1 VGTRKKDAEMS
12 GPGRPRNVET
22 ERRIVQIALERLAEE
37 GYSRMSLDDIAL
49 RAGVSK
55 PTIYRRWKGKA
66 DLATAAIRTLQ
77 IAEPAVATGSQRGDL
92 VGILRNF
99 RRSLL
104 RPNGLSLIGTVLAEE
119 AHTPELLRFFRQ
131 RIVAPRRRMLRVV
144 LERAAAAGQLRRGVD
159 PATAA
164 ALLIGAFYAKY
175 LAGPRIPARFPEDVV
190 RMVWDGI
197 ARR

>member
-1 VGTRKKDAEMS
+1 MDGSRKDAEIS
-12 GPGRPRNVET
+12 GRGRPRNVET
-22 ERRIVQIALERLAEE
+22 ERRIVQIALERLSEE

-77 IAEPAVATGSQRGDL
+77 IAEPTVATGSPRGDL
-92 VGILRNF
+92 VGILCNF

-104 RPNGLSLIGTVLAEE
+104 RPNGLALIGTVLAEE
-119 AHTPELLRFFRQ
+119 SHTPELLRYFRQ

-144 LERAAAAGQLRRGVD
+144 LDHAAAEGQLRRGVD
-159 PATAA
+159 PRTAA

-175 LAGPRIPARFPEDVV
+175 LAGPRIPSRFPEEIV
-190 RMVWDGI
+190 RLVWDGI

>member
-1 VGTRKKDAEMS
+1 
-12 GPGRPRNVET
+12 
-22 ERRIVQIALERLAEE
+22 
-37 GYSRMSLDDIAL
+37 MSLDDIAL
-49 RAGVSK
+49 RAGVGK

-77 IAEPAVATGSQRGDL
+77 IAEPPVATGSSRGDL
-92 VGILRNF
+92 VDILRNF

-104 RPNGLSLIGTVLAEE
+104 RPNGLSLIATVLAEE
-119 AHTPELLRFFRQ
+119 GHTPELVRVFRQ
-131 RIVAPRRRMLRVV
+131 RIVAPRRRMLREV
-144 LERAAAAGQLRRGVD
+144 LERATAAGQLRRGVD

-190 RMVWDGI
+190 RLVWDGI
-197 ARR
+197 ARC

>member
-1 VGTRKKDAEMS
+1 MGTRKKDAEIS
-12 GPGRPRNVET
+12 TPGRPRNADT

-77 IAEPAVATGSQRGDL
+77 IAEPPVATGSPREDL

-104 RPNGLSLIGTVLAEE
+104 RPNGFALIGTVLAEE

-144 LERAAAAGQLRRGVD
+144 LERAAASGQLRRGVD
-159 PATAA
+159 PRTAA
-164 ALLIGAFYAKY
+164 ALLIGAFYARY

-190 RMVWDGI
+190 RLVWDGI
-197 ARR
+197 ARG